1 MAAAASCCSALHRL
15 SSLRAAL
22 PSVARS
28 AVAASTSASVP
39 SSPVAAPCLAAS
51 TSSCVTARPFSSR
64 PPRLQQQHCQ
74 RRTSNQRN
82 DAANSAV
89 DNFARNRRAKAAK
102 GSSLRTHAVSIFD
115 GDYTDPNDLDVDGE
129 EQPFAEGPE
138 YDDLDDDGWSG
149 ITPEEN
155 VSLYKKWEDSALED
169 MAKAREDDGEG
180 GRPYNPDDYGLQ
192 MGSGTSEADQILQ
205 QEALRQQREDDA
217 QRKRW
222 AENARPKT
230 RAREIDERG
239 RAYGRGGRKTASA
252 RVWIYPG
259 EGMISVNRRDFVDYF
274 PRESHR
280 ESILGPFVATRT
292 AGFFDVRVQ
301 VEGGGLSGKAGAVR
315 HGLARALERYNPDYR
330 PAMKRLGYLTRDSR
344 MVERKKVGKK
354 KARKSPQWVRR

>member
-1 MAAAASCCSALHRL
+1 MAASCCSALHRL

-22 PSVARS
+22 PSVARP
-28 AVAASTSASVP
+28 AASAPVSSSSV
-39 SSPVAAPCLAAS
+39 ATAMAPCLAAN
-51 TSSCVTARPFSSR
+51 TSCATARPFSSR
-64 PPRLQQQHCQ
+64 PPRRQPQQQNDQ
-74 RRTSNQRN
+74 RRNNQRN
-82 DAANSAV
+82 DANSSAV
-89 DNFARNRRAKAAK
+89 DNFARNRRDKAAR

-115 GDYTDPNDLDVDGE
+115 GDYSDPNELDVDGE

-155 VSLYKKWEDSALED
+155 VSLYKKWEDSTLER
-169 MAKAREDDGEG
+169 MARAREDG
-180 GRPYNPDDYGLQ
+180 GGDDVAPPYNPDDYGLQ
-192 MGSGTSEADQILQ
+192 MGSGTSEADQVLQ
-205 QEALRQQREDDA
+205 QEALRQQKEDDA
-217 QRKRW
+217 RRKRW
-222 AENARPKT
+222 AENARPK
-230 RAREIDERG
+230 ARTQEIDERG

-259 EGMISVNRRDFVDYF
+259 EGMISVNRRDFVEYF

-280 ESILGPFVATRT
+280 ESILGPFVATQT

>member
-1 MAAAASCCSALHRL
+1 MAAAA
-15 SSLRAAL
+15 AAR
-22 PSVARS
+22 PCP
-28 AVAASTSASVP
+28 AASTIIMP
-39 SSPVAAPCLAAS
+39 
-51 TSSCVTARPFSSR
+51 ARPFSSR
-64 PPRLQQQHCQ
+64 PPNPSRRQHFQ
-74 RRTSNQRN
+74 RQTSQRS
-82 DAANSAV
+82 DSANSAV
-89 DNFARNRRAKAAK
+89 DNFARNRRAKAAR

-115 GDYTDPNDLDVDGE
+115 GDYSDPNDLDVDGE

-155 VSLYKKWEDSALED
+155 VSLYKKWEDSALQQ
-169 MAKAREDDGEG
+169 MAKAREDDVDDDGG
-180 GRPYNPDDYGLQ
+180 QGGRGRPYNPDDYGLQ
-192 MGSGTSEADQILQ
+192 LGSGTSEADQILQ

-217 QRKRW
+217 RRKRW
-222 AENARPKT
+222 AENARPKART
-230 RAREIDERG
+230 REIDERG

-259 EGMISVNRRDFVDYF
+259 EGMISVNRRDFVDFF

-280 ESILGPFVATRT
+280 ESILGPFVASRT

-344 MVERKKVGKK
+344 MVERKKVGRK